1 MKAWLA
7 ALSAIFIVMLQGETL
22 MAQGIADPSEFRK
35 WDVAGT
41 LGLFGSSR
49 RYFVRTDSYYGDPF
63 TVAGNFDV
71 GRYLTT
77 HLKADFGVMTT
88 HSRNVYD
95 PGIYT
100 EQIYSYSNVKARPT
114 TVTGA
119 VTYQFFENVFAHPY
133 VSAGLAL
140 TSINEERTVYSFIPP
155 SRITQITAVS
165 HERHLQVSP
174 FVAAGYKSYFN
185 ERAFMKSELLFAA
198 RPDRFSFG
206 TLRIGFGIDF

>member
-7 ALSAIFIVMLQGETL
+7 AIFAMFIVMLPGETL
-22 MAQGIADPSEFRK
+22 IAQGIAVEPEFRK

-41 LGLFGSSR
+41 LGLFGSNR
-49 RYFVRTDSYYGDPF
+49 RYFERTDSYYGDPV
-63 TVAGNFDV
+63 TVAGNLDV

-77 HLKADFGVMTT
+77 HVKADFSVMTT
-88 HSRNVYD
+88 QSRNVYD
-95 PGIYT
+95 PGVYSD
-100 EQIYSYSNVKARPT
+100 QVYSYSLVKARPT
-114 TVTGA
+114 TVAGA

-140 TSINEERTVYSFIPP
+140 TSIHEERTVYSLIPP
-155 SRITQITAVS
+155 SLINQTTAVS
-165 HERHLQVSP
+165 HDRPFQLSP
-174 FVAAGYKSYFN
+174 LVAAGYKSYFN

-198 RPDRFSFG
+198 LPDRFSYA

>member
-7 ALSAIFIVMLQGETL
+7 VMFAMFIVVLSGETL
-22 MAQGIADPSEFRK
+22 IAQGIAGEPEFRR

-49 RYFVRTDSYYGDPF
+49 RYFVRTDSYYGDPV
-63 TVAGNFDV
+63 TVAGNFDL

-77 HLKADFGVMTT
+77 HVKADFGVTTT

-95 PGIYT
+95 PGVYSD
-100 EQIYSYSNVKARPT
+100 QVYSYSLVKARPT

-140 TSINEERTVYSFIPP
+140 TSIYEERTVYSFIPP
-155 SRITQITAVS
+155 SRINQTTAVS
-165 HERHLQVSP
+165 HEQHLQVSP
-174 FVAAGYKSYFN
+174 FVAAGYKSYFD

-198 RPDRFSFG
+198 RPDRFSYA